1 MEKLKGIAFALGLIL
16 IVFFSGCV
24 KVNIE
29 HEIKSDGT
37 NEMNIKYDFAELYDM
52 GKSAYSSTSQP
63 GSPSWA
69 DAERQMDQNMEKSC
83 SDVKKQ
89 FAEKNIKGECSFDTK
104 SKVLSL
110 HYSFSMQDDPALAKA
125 FTVSHSPP
133 YVNYKYNA
141 AAISKSNMLKSL
153 GSSPGTTDTTKNMDT
168 NIDPQQLKLMKSVVP
183 ITYTVTM
190 PGKIIR
196 ADVGEIKDNK
206 VVIDYYD
213 LIGKNEA
220 YIESQEFNLMPV
232 IIIGAIIAVLCIVV
246 VLVLLKRRGKKQ
258 QPQTMQQQYYG
269 NFQNE
274 QMPPKY
280 PLQ

>member
-1 MEKLKGIAFALGLIL
+1 
-16 IVFFSGCV
+16 
-24 KVNIE
+24 
-29 HEIKSDGT
+29 
-37 NEMNIKYDFAELYDM
+37 
-52 GKSAYSSTSQP
+52 
-63 GSPSWA
+63 
-69 DAERQMDQNMEKSC
+69 
-83 SDVKKQ
+83 
-89 FAEKNIKGECSFDTK
+89 
-104 SKVLSL
+104 
-110 HYSFSMQDDPALAKA
+110 MQDDPALAKA

-168 NIDPQQLKLMKSVVP
+168 NIDPRQLKLMKSMVP

-213 LIGKNEA
+213 LIDKNEA
-220 YIESQEFNLMPV
+220 YIESQELQGSYF
-232 IIIGAIIAVLCIVV
+232 IIGAIIAVLCIIV